1 MSKQVPNCKLLI
13 SNITYL
19 VQSKI
24 NFKSPFFPPLI
35 LPNNE

>member
-1 MSKQVPNCKLLI
+1 VPNCKLLI
-13 SNITYL
+13 SNITDL

-24 NFKSPFFPPLI
+24 NLKSPLFPPLI